1 MTAQHVFT
9 LVNSRNGSLF
19 FKVLPFEDHSHF
31 DHLQRLNYYSIILLT
46 GGSGKL
52 NADFAEYNIQTND
65 VLFFAPYQ
73 PFMITGNDPI
83 EGIILNFHSD
93 FYCIHNHQKEVAC
106 NGILFNNI
114 YESPVLT
121 LDDKSLESLLSN
133 IDLIKEEMKTAELA
147 QHESLISYL
156 KIILINLTRVK
167 ARQASQRIVAYS
179 NEKEPSILQHLKD
192 AIELHYKT
200 KHSPSDYAGLLNIAP
215 NSLAKITKTH
225 LNKTL
230 TYLISE
236 RIIIEAKR
244 ELYLTSKPVKE
255 IAYELGF
262 NDEYYFSRFFKTN
275 AAVSPQ
281 LFRENVGFAK
291 GEA

>member
-1 MTAQHVFT
+1 MTAQHAFT

-19 FKVLPFEDHSHF
+19 FKVLSFEDYSHF
-31 DHLQRLNYYSIILLT
+31 DHLQRLNYYAIILIT
-46 GGSGKL
+46 AGSGKL
-52 NADFAEYNIQTND
+52 NADFAEYDIKAND

-73 PFMITGNDPI
+73 PFMVTGSCPI
-83 EGIILNFHSD
+83 EGIILYFHSD

-114 YESPVLT
+114 YESPVL
-121 LDDKSLESLLSN
+121 SLNSTELERFLSN
-133 IDLIKEEMKTAELA
+133 IDLIKEEMKAAELA
-147 QHESLISYL
+147 QHESLVSYL
-156 KIILINLTRVK
+156 KIILIHLTRVK
-167 ARQASQRIVAYS
+167 VRQAAERKVSFS
-179 NEKEPSILQHLKD
+179 NEKEPFILQHLKD
-192 AIELHYKT
+192 AIEQHYKT
-200 KHSPSDYAGLLNIAP
+200 KHSASEYAELLNIAP

-236 RIIIEAKR
+236 RIVIEAKR

-275 AAVSPQ
+275 ADVSPQ